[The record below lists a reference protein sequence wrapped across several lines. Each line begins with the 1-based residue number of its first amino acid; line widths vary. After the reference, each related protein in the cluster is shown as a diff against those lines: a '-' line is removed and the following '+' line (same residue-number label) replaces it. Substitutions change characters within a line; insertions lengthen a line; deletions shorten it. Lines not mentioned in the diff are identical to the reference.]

1 VINAILDWILIFGDQ
16 GLTDLGLPAIGLPP
30 LGTLGAAV
38 ATSAVTIATLVIFVA
53 SARPIARRLPPTP
66 VDRARDTR
74 AIVRVGL
81 PIGLT
86 LFAEVAAFALAAV
99 LAGRLGEV
107 PAAAHQIALQLASVS
122 FSLAIGIGGA
132 AATRVGLAV
141 GAGDQAGARRAALV
155 ALGLGGAV
163 MATSAT
169 AFVLASTALAA
180 AFTDR
185 ADVIA
190 TAATLIQ
197 IAAVFQLSDG
207 AQAIASGALRGAGDT
222 KASFVANLAGH
233 YGVGLPIALV
243 LGFAFD
249 RGAPGLWWGLTAG
262 LTGTAIALVGR
273 LWWLTGRPIAPV
285 DPAPDDRGVLL

>member
-141 GAGDQAGARRAALV
+141 GAGDRPARAARRWSPSGSAAR
-155 ALGLGGAV
+155 
-163 MATSAT
+163 SWRPRRPR
-169 AFVLASTALAA
+169 SSSP
-180 AFTDR
+180 R
-185 ADVIA
+185 PPWPPP
-190 TAATLIQ
+190 
-197 IAAVFQLSDG
+197 S
-207 AQAIASGALRGAGDT
+207 
-222 KASFVANLAGH
+222 
-233 YGVGLPIALV
+233 
-243 LGFAFD
+243 
-249 RGAPGLWWGLTAG
+249 
-262 LTGTAIALVGR
+262 
-273 LWWLTGRPIAPV
+273 PIAPT
-285 DPAPDDRGVLL
+285 